1 MARKKKRTSL
11 GILFWM
17 AFILFVLVVFMV
29 NRPRIQTV
37 LENTGFVE
45 IVSRRING
53 ESEPA
58 DEDIPE
64 LDWEEE
70 PDSGS
75 ENEADRD
82 TSDTPSESTGE
93 REAPEDSAPSSDED
107 SSDET
112 SEDDQEQD
120 EAPEDSGGNDS
131 TGTDQQSEQ
140 GQSEQG
146 QSGSEDRD
154 GDGSD
159 SSAGESEGE
168 RAGEPDGEATE
179 DSDPDAAT
187 EEPNSLNLNMYYV
200 RVTDDGAFPE
210 PVERTIEYTDSPLTR
225 TIRTLLDGPTSAEV
239 GEGILNMIPDGTQ
252 LQRASVRNG
261 VAYLDFNDAFRFN
274 PMGVE
279 GYRLQLQQIIY
290 VTTQFSTV
298 DRVQFLIE
306 GERHEWLGGE
316 GVYIGSPLGRNSF
329 S

>member
-1 MARKKKRTSL
+1 
-11 GILFWM
+11 M

-82 TSDTPSESTGE
+82 TSDTPSESTGD
-93 REAPEDSAPSSDED
+93 REDLEDSAPSSDD
-107 SSDET
+107 TSSDET

-146 QSGSEDRD
+146 QSGSEDRE

-159 SSAGESEGE
+159 SSEGESEGE
-168 RAGEPDGEATE
+168 RAGEATE
-179 DSDPDAAT
+179 DSEPDAAT
-187 EEPNSLNLNMYYV
+187 EEPNSLDLNMYYV

-210 PVERTIEYTDSPLTR
+210 PVERTIEYTDSPLTQ

-239 GEGILNMIPDGTQ
+239 GEGILNLIPDGTQ